1 MAIKGVPRYAIID
14 VQVLG
19 VSASKEIGGG
29 ESVGVFSRGIESG
42 QMISDENN

>member
-1 MAIKGVPRYAIID
+1 MAIKGVLRYAITD

-19 VSASKEIGGG
+19 VSASKKIGGDG
-29 ESVGVFSRGIESG
+29 SVGVFSRGIESG